1 MVARHFGARAAAFQG
16 KVPTLGPRDRS
27 NPLAAW
33 DDTNGVTLDA
43 LRGLTPRQ
51 REVLQVLMQG
61 KSNKR
66 ICRILNLAEPTVKS
80 HVAAILKALEVSSR
94 TEAVLKLS
102 RASAPVM
109 SNTGTPYTYLGYVP
123 TGSSLTFR

>member
-1 MVARHFGARAAAFQG
+1 MIARYFGARAAASPR
-16 KVPTLGPRDRS
+16 KEPSLGPRDRS
-27 NPLAAW
+27 NPPSAL
-33 DDTNGVTLDA
+33 DDANSATLNA
-43 LRGLTPRQ
+43 LRGLTSRQ
-51 REVLQVLMQG
+51 REVMQVLMQG

-66 ICRILNLAEPTVKS
+66 ICRILNLTEPTVKS